1 MYFLLTHPLTSPLV
15 PLIER
20 GISLKRGIYVFCFLI
35 LGCSSNQEKS
45 NRKLVHFDIE
55 KYFKEQINQLT
66 ADNYTLNKTVYHND
80 ANESKSFQIVDW
92 SKELNIFKDYN
103 INKASFIG
111 KYTIDTVIDN
121 NTKTIQYIASDS
133 ALALKQLSII
143 FDNDI
148 IVEISFKKSS
158 DNFLYNSLQELTY
171 FPLKGYKV
179 SGKQKTA
186 TGQLINYSI
195 EAIISK

>member
-1 MYFLLTHPLTSPLV
+1 M
-15 PLIER
+15 
-20 GISLKRGIYVFCFLI
+20 
-35 LGCSSNQEKS
+35 
-45 NRKLVHFDIE
+45 HFDIE